1 VRLGWASSRRS
12 ASGLID
18 DGRVHVNGQRYRK
31 GGLVGANDHVEVI
44 PAAATPITA
53 FPESKVTLEILYED
67 AELLIV
73 NKPPL
78 LPCHPNGP
86 HGEASVIT
94 LLACDCPEVAELGA
108 KPFEGGLVHRL
119 DNGTSGAVMVART
132 AEALSFMREALSVGR
147 IHRRY
152 EALIHGRLDESIEL
166 TWPVA
171 HHRKNPARMVIVD
184 NAPRLALAS
193 RSERIV
199 RAPHRGKPREA
210 ISHVEPV
217 ALAGEFM
224 LVNVIPRSGC
234 RHQIRVHLAGC
245 GMPIANDQ
253 LYGGPP
259 LPPLESGRFW
269 LHLAELA
276 FDSPSGN
283 RVKVTAPRPADLED
297 ALANATTSPDGVT
310 DERKLHGSSGQGLPQ
325 RSRITTSPSGLRRT
339 PPNLS
344 RG

>member
-1 VRLGWASSRRS
+1 
-12 ASGLID
+12 
-18 DGRVHVNGQRYRK
+18 VHVNGQRYRK

-44 PAAATPITA
+44 ASAPTPTA
-53 FPESKVTLEILYED
+53 PSPESKVILEILYKD
-67 AELLIV
+67 AELLVV

-78 LPCHPNGP
+78 LPCHSNRPN
-86 HGEASVIT
+86 GEASVIT
-94 LLACDCPEVAELGA
+94 LLARDFPEVAELGA
-108 KPFEGGLVHRL
+108 KPFEGGLAHRL
-119 DNGTSGAVMVART
+119 DNGTSGAVIVART
-132 AEALSFMREALSVGR
+132 AEALSFMREALSAGR

-152 EALIHGRLDESIEL
+152 EALIHGRLDEPTEL

-210 ISHVEPV
+210 ISHVASV
-217 ALAGEFM
+217 ARAGEFA
-224 LVNVIPRSGC
+224 LVNVIPRTGC
-234 RHQIRVHLAGC
+234 RHQIRVHLAGS
-245 GMPIANDQ
+245 GIPIANDQ
-253 LYGGPP
+253 LYGGLP
-259 LPPLESGRFW
+259 LTPLVAGRFW

-297 ALANATTSPDGVT
+297 ALANAATSPDGVT
-310 DERKLHGSSGQGLPQ
+310 DERKLHGSSGQGFPQ
-325 RSRITTSPSGLRRT
+325 RSRIATSPSGLRRT